1 MSCTCNHFPSVPRLA
16 STRRGSPTRYIY
28 LVKLRDIWG
37 ITWKLCSIYL
47 DKWKDG
53 TMCSRNCIEVRLMEQ
68 EDVKQTQYWEFINGP
83 TLSLSLYSINYFLPK
98 NLSKRAKRQTWFV
111 EIIWPKS
118 DLRWEKGK
126 KIIKSHW
133 CGWQELWQGFWG
145 EDLTTG
151 GGEVGVGKTGTGEP
165 IVLILIY
172 EILLVNIKRGVWNKI
187 GNKNHDQVKICY
199 IGIWRENSVIF

>member
-1 MSCTCNHFPSVPRLA
+1 ME
-16 STRRGSPTRYIY
+16 RRHNVQPQLYRGEIDGARRRETNAILGIY
-28 LVKLRDIWG
+28 
-37 ITWKLCSIYL
+37 
-47 DKWKDG
+47 KW
-53 TMCSRNCIEVRLMEQ
+53 THS
-68 EDVKQTQYWEFINGP
+68 
-83 TLSLSLYSINYFLPK
+83 LSLSLLHQLF
-98 NLSKRAKRQTWFV
+98 LSKREKRQTWFV

-118 DLRWEKGK
+118 DLTWEKGK

-172 EILLVNIKRGVWNKI
+172 EILLVNIKGVFGTKLGIKI
-187 GNKNHDQVKICY
+187 KSRSATLGFEGKTQWSFKSVQEIC
-199 IGIWRENSVIF
+199 IISLL